1 MSNEKQ
7 LLIPIG
13 IQNKKRTNEELKEYN
28 DEKSNKKL
36 KLINDEIKKPLNF
49 SFNEI
54 IKLND
59 KQKEYMKKDP
69 EIKDLGIN
77 NNFNNLEKKENKY
90 WYYTIDELIDEV
102 HKVKIYLINQIFGED
117 GYCIEHGEPIMQY
130 NKFISEKNQF
140 LVCYSV
146 HTRVYFNDGTHYESN
161 GIHNMQQGGN
171 LGLYFLKF
179 RKFN

>member
-102 HKVKIYLINQIFGED
+102 HKVKIYLIN
-117 GYCIEHGEPIMQY
+117 
-130 NKFISEKNQF
+130 
-140 LVCYSV
+140 
-146 HTRVYFNDGTHYESN
+146 
-161 GIHNMQQGGN
+161 
-171 LGLYFLKF
+171 
-179 RKFN
+179 